1 MDKIRRNILT
11 AATATAA
18 TAAVRGALAQP
29 ASGALRYGFYEKN
42 GVRIRYAEIGNG
54 FPLLALPGR
63 GLNSQISYW
72 SDHAI
77 DPMETHKNDF
87 RVIVMD
93 QRNAIGG
100 ESTGPVP
107 IDDPWGAFADDH
119 LGLMDHLGIK
129 KFSVY
134 GNCMSAL
141 FALKL
146 IQRAPERVAAAVLA
160 QPVGYQSEWPD
171 QMYSHAR
178 TAWGE
183 EFRKTHPEITDQMLD
198 TFASNMFRSPAD
210 FTYVVSRDFVRNCK
224 TPMLVLPDQTQAHS
238 FKVAIEIASLAPNA
252 SVNVYPWM
260 TPPELRDRTEERT
273 RVFLK
278 TYAT

>member
-1 MDKIRRNILT
+1 MGKIARGALT
-11 AATATAA
+11 AVAA
-18 TAAVRGALAQP
+18 TAAVAAAKGALAQP
-29 ASGALRYGFYEKN
+29 APGGLRYSFYEKN
-42 GVRIRYAEIGNG
+42 GVRIRYAEIGKG

-63 GLNSQISYW
+63 GLNSQIDYW

-77 DPMETHKNDF
+77 DPTETHKDDF

-100 ESTGPVP
+100 QSTGPVP

-119 LGLMDHLGIK
+119 LGLMDHIGAKRFL
-129 KFSVY
+129 VY

-146 IQRAPERVAAAVLA
+146 IERAPERVAAVVLA

-171 QMYSHAR
+171 QMYAHAR

-183 EFRKTHPEITDQMLD
+183 EFRKTHPEITGEMLD
-198 TFASNMFRSPAD
+198 RFATNMFRKPAD
-210 FTYVVSRDFVRNCK
+210 FTYVVSRDFVRACQ

-238 FKVAIEIASLAPNA
+238 FKVAIEIASLAPKA
-252 SVNVYPWM
+252 DVNVYPWM
-260 TPPELRDRTEERT
+260 TPPELRDRTAERT

-278 TYAT
+278 THAS